1 MNRRE
6 IIQKQGWSKETLAH
20 LMEFFIERRE
30 LGEEFDAYLR
40 NTAQQENA
48 EAGVCDFCNGHGAI
62 EICAGI
68 GPRLAC
74 PKCGETD
81 DRDL

>member
-1 MNRRE
+1 
-6 IIQKQGWSKETLAH
+6 
-20 LMEFFIERRE
+20 MEFFIESKE

-40 NTAQQENA
+40 NTSQAENEEA
-48 EAGVCDFCNGHGAI
+48 EECDFCNGHGVI
-62 EICAGI
+62 DICEGI

-81 DRDL
+81 D